1 MLLLTQESDN
11 LMLNSS
17 KLLVLLSMIVL
28 VVLSSCENTSQNKA
42 VDKSTEAI
50 ATAPNN
56 YGAIITKD
64 NAKEMIVLPS
74 LFTTDTVQVKMTGKV
89 MEVCQHS
96 GCWLTVA
103 YGDEEIMVNMK
114 DEFSVPKN
122 ISGKT
127 VWFEGIAYRELVDVE
142 TLKKIATESRKTQA
156 EIDAITQP
164 VYDYTIIA
172 NGVIVE

>member
-1 MLLLTQESDN
+1 MT
-11 LMLNSS
+11 NSS
-17 KLLVLLSMIVL
+17 KLLVIVGMAAL
-28 VVLSSCENTSQNKA
+28 VVSSSCENTSQT
-42 VDKSTEAI
+42 KSGNTGTEVVAS
-50 ATAPNN
+50 ATNN

-64 NAKEMIVLPS
+64 NSKEMNTLPS
-74 LFTTDTVQVKMTGKV
+74 SFTADSVNVKMTGKV

-114 DEFSVPKN
+114 DEFSVPKD

-127 VWFEGIAYRELVDVE
+127 VWFEGVAFRELVDVA
-142 TLKKIATESRKTQA
+142 TLKKIATETRRSQA

-164 VYDYTIIA
+164 VYDYTIEA
-172 NGVIVE
+172 KGVIVE